1 MEIPL
6 EKRSLR
12 KRLSSERDR
21 MPRADAEM
29 RSRLIA
35 RRVLESRAWSEAKS
49 VALYAPI
56 RNEVDTRDL
65 AAFDS
70 KRIYYPKVPKSEHG
84 SLEFYSVASL
94 AELELGFMAKIPEPG
109 LKSKRSKAALGEID
123 IVVVPGVGFDGEGYR
138 LGFGKGYYDRTL
150 KTYEGLVIGLAY
162 DFQIVDRL
170 PRESHDARCDWVVS
184 ESRIYRRD

>member
-1 MEIPL
+1 
-6 EKRSLR
+6 
-12 KRLSSERDR
+12 
-21 MPRADAEM
+21 
-29 RSRLIA
+29 
-35 RRVLESRAWSEAKS
+35 
-49 VALYAPI
+49 
-56 RNEVDTRDL
+56 L

-70 KRIYYPKVPKSEHG
+70 KRIYYPKVPKSAHG
-84 SLEFYSVASL
+84 VLEFYSVASL

-109 LKSKRSKAALGEID
+109 LKSKRPKAALGEID